1 MKTVKNLI
9 VGMALLASATG
20 AMLFSQKDAD
30 AAKVASVNDNVARLY
45 REDGKLITD
54 RALGPNSNW
63 LVGRIFTHNGDTYYQ
78 VATKEYLKANTA
90 KRLYDNTNPSLNYT
104 PNIQRINQY
113 FIKYLNALHAA
124 NGTPMTTTTAD
135 MFEYANHRAYQQ
147 VGDTMDHSTRPRETE
162 ENLYGFGYDY
172 ILKWGQR
179 VNMTS
184 DRDVAF
190 YLLKEWYDDDINLC
204 ATAGQVGHF
213 GHRAALIYTGT
224 PAAIGMADNSIA
236 LSAEWT
242 TDYDGFMSIYNYT
255 GSNPNTKFISKD
267 VVPE

>member
-9 VGMALLASATG
+9 LSMALLASATG
-20 AMLFSQKDAD
+20 AMMLSQKDAD
-30 AAKVASVNDNVARLY
+30 AAKVASVNNNVASLY

-63 LVGRIFTHNGDTYYQ
+63 LVGRIFTHNGEAYYQ
-78 VATKEYLKANTA
+78 VATKEYLKANNA

-124 NGTPMTTTTAD
+124 NGTPMTTTTAE

-147 VGDTMDHSTRPRETE
+147 VGDTLDHSTRPRDTE
-162 ENLYGFGYDY
+162 DNLDSIGYDD
-172 ILKWGQR
+172 ILEYGQYEG
-179 VNMTS
+179 MKS
-184 DRDVAF
+184 DRDVAY
-190 YLLKEWYDDDINLC
+190 YLLKGWYDDDNNISYGP
-204 ATAGQVGHF
+204 GQVGHF
-213 GHRAALIYTGT
+213 GHRAALIYTGN
-224 PAAIGMADNSIA
+224 PAALGMSDNA
-236 LSAEWT
+236 TAMSAEWPE
-242 TDYDGFMSIYNYT
+242 DLDGLNSIYNYT
-255 GSNPNTKFISKD
+255 GSNPNTKFVSKD

>member
-1 MKTVKNLI
+1 MTVKKLI
-9 VGMALLASATG
+9 LSMALLASATG
-20 AMLFSQKDAD
+20 AMIFTQNDVD
-30 AAKVASVNDNVARLY
+30 AAKVASVNNSVARLY

-113 FIKYLNALHAA
+113 FIKYLNALHIA
-124 NGTPMTTTTAD
+124 NGTPTVSTSAD

-147 VGDTMDHSTRPRETE
+147 VGETMNHSTRPRNTA
-162 ENLYGFGYDY
+162 ENLYAFGYDY
-172 ILKWGQR
+172 ILKYGQY

-190 YLLKEWYDDDINLC
+190 YLLKGWYDDNNN
-204 ATAGQVGHF
+204 ATASAGQVGHF
-213 GHRAALIYTGT
+213 GHRAELIYTGS
-224 PAAIGMADNSIA
+224 PASLGMSDNSTS
-236 LSAEWT
+236 LSSEWT
-242 TDYDGFMSIYNYT
+242 SDLGSYNKIYNYT
-255 GSNPNTKFISKD
+255 GTNPNTKFVSKD